1 MSDETTDRPSN
12 VVPLRVLE
20 GGGGKPARALTDKHR
35 EHLRT
40 SGLNDESIA
49 LGGFWSAS
57 STREISKCLGR
68 PWKRPGG
75 ALMLPFVMPGS
86 DDEVFVRA
94 RPDEPRLELRK
105 DKTPVVG
112 KDGKVKTIKYE
123 QPTHEGALPFAPY
136 FPARTRASGWL
147 ADTGR
152 DLLLVEGEKKAAL
165 LDQLGYATIGSTG
178 VDCFHDKPY
187 REATGL
193 WRFHE
198 LILKHVA
205 LAGRRVLIVFDSDAA
220 SNEDVMTAARRVT
233 AMCDA
238 AGAKEALL
246 VRIPEDG
253 PKKYGIDDYFVAFG
267 EVATRNVIEQRR
279 ERLVPLVNDE
289 SAFTVTKH
297 KALGGIP
304 VDDAVRIPRGY
315 SIDKD
320 GRLTEAGGSEDV
332 IERSGIF
339 IRRIVSDLYSGAENV
354 ELVFRRAGTWRTV
367 CVPRRSIVDSRQLVA
382 EMGPVGGPV
391 DTNTASKVVTWLR
404 DFEAENEKRL
414 PHATSVGRCGWH
426 RVGEHTI
433 FVLGAEMLTR
443 EGASPDVVVERGADR
458 ARLWRGLHVS
468 GEYEAHLEALRAAW
482 AASPVCA
489 AAICAS
495 LAAPLLKPLA
505 APLFAV
511 HLAGDSSRG
520 KSSMLKIAASVYG
533 APQDEEWVTSWN
545 ATSVGHEVRASLLSD
560 LPLCVDE
567 AGVVDA
573 RDRERA
579 VYMLINGVG
588 RVRGAREGGL
598 REGHS
603 WRTVVLSTGERM
615 LAEQDSATGAQVR
628 VLQWLVSGFGNLDA
642 AGVDGLR
649 RACEEHHGQVG
660 LEWLGALLETTDE
673 AWVAHRQ
680 ALRERERVMQ
690 SRAKDSL
697 RARQAGFFALLAHVE
712 SIAHDVLGLGRQG
725 GATMH
730 ELFLRPGDAGI
741 VVRTAAERAIDAV
754 REWIVRS
761 PRAFPRLE
769 LEASGARVPKWD
781 GPPGDVCG
789 YVDVARH
796 ELLLVPGALR
806 THLSERGI
814 DDTIVIR
821 EWHAKGLLDADKGH
835 ATKVVR
841 VAGKRMRVV
850 VVRGDHAGLDAP
862 SEEFGGDA

>member
-1 MSDETTDRPSN
+1 MAEEKDRASN
-12 VVPLRVLE
+12 VVPLRVLA
-20 GGGGKPARALTDKHR
+20 GGAAAPSGRVLSEEHR
-35 EHLRT
+35 EHLRK
-40 SGLNDESIA
+40 SGLTDESIA
-49 LGGFWSAS
+49 LNGFWSS
-57 STREISKCLGR
+57 SSPAEIGKHLGR
-68 PWKRPGG
+68 RWKQPGG
-75 ALMLPFVMPGS
+75 ALMLPFFVPGA
-86 DDEVFVRA
+86 DQEFFVRA
-94 RPDEPRLELRK
+94 RPDQPRLEKRK
-105 DKTPVVG
+105 DGTPVIG
-112 KDGKVKTIKYE
+112 KDGKPKTIKYE

-147 ADTGR
+147 GDATR
-152 DLLLVEGEKKAAL
+152 DLLLVEGEKKAAV
-165 LDQLGYATIGSTG
+165 LDQLGYATVGSTG

-187 REATGL
+187 REGTSL

-198 LILKHVA
+198 MILQHVA

-220 SNEDVMTAARRVT
+220 SNEDVLMAARRVT

-238 AGAKEALL
+238 AGARAAVL
-246 VRIPEDG
+246 VRIPQEG
-253 PKKYGIDDYFVAFG
+253 EKKYGIDDFFAEFG
-267 EVATRNVIEQRR
+267 EEATRRVLAERH
-279 ERLVPLVNDE
+279 ERLSPIVNDE
-289 SAFTVTKH
+289 SAFTIVKH
-297 KALGGIP
+297 KALAGIP
-304 VDDAVRIPRGY
+304 VHESIRIPRGY
-315 SIDKD
+315 AIDKD
-320 GRLTEAGGSEDV
+320 GKLTESGGDEDI
-332 IERSGIF
+332 IERAGIF
-339 IRRIVSDLYSGAENV
+339 PRRIVSDLYSGAENV
-354 ELVFRRAGTWRTV
+354 ELVFRRADAWRTV

-404 DFEAENEKRL
+404 DYEAENERRL
-414 PHATSVGRCGWH
+414 PRATSVGRCGWH

-433 FVLGAEMLTR
+433 FVLGPDMLTR
-443 EGASPDVVVERGADR
+443 EGSNPDVVIERGSDR
-458 ARLWRGLHVS
+458 ARLWRGLHAS
-468 GEYEAHLEALRAAW
+468 GNYEGHLEALRAAW

-489 AAICAS
+489 AAICAA

-545 ATSVGHEVRASLLSD
+545 ATSVGHEVRASLLCD
-560 LPLCVDE
+560 LPLCIDE

-628 VLQWLVSGFGNLDA
+628 VLQWLVAGFGQLDA

-649 RACEEHHGQVG
+649 RACEEHYGQVG
-660 LEWLGALLETTDE
+660 LEWLGALLETSDE
-673 AWVAHRQ
+673 EWSAHRR

-712 SIAHDVLGLGRQG
+712 SVAHDVLGLGQQG
-725 GATMH
+725 GATMM

-741 VVRTAAERAIDAV
+741 VVRTAAERALDAV
-754 REWIVRS
+754 REWTVRS
-761 PRAFPRLE
+761 PRSFPRLE

-781 GPPGDVCG
+781 GPPGDVSG
-789 YVDVARH
+789 YIDVVRH

-806 THLSERGI
+806 SYLSERGI

-835 ATKVVR
+835 TTKVVR

-850 VVRGDHAGLDAP
+850 VVKGDHAGLDAP
-862 SEEFGGDA
+862 TDDYA